1 MTETLLIVDPD
12 TSSQRAAAEALRA
25 GRYRTITANGFAR
38 GRQLLEMARPDLL
51 ITVVRLG
58 KFNGVQLVVLGR
70 ASDTRLSAL
79 VVDDKHD
86 VAIEREAFNAGAIGY
101 LVKPI
106 RPADLLARV
115 AAALAGRERRWFS
128 RTPLASNVVVGLGP
142 ESARLLDVGYGGFR
156 FESLKTHHH
165 SVLKLDL
172 PILGLSVHAQRVWA
186 QRTPAEG
193 WWCGAA
199 LVAPMDS
206 EATRRWRRLVDTLK
220 AGAMSRTKR

>member
-12 TSSQRAAAEALRA
+12 SSSQRTALDALQA
-25 GRYRTITANGFAR
+25 GRYRTFTANGFPRA
-38 GRQLLEMARPDLL
+38 RQLLDATRPDLL

-70 ASDTRLSAL
+70 AKDPRLSAL
-79 VVDDKHD
+79 VIDDKRD
-86 VAIEREAFNAGAIGY
+86 AALEREALNAGAIAY

-106 RPADLLARV
+106 SPGDLLSRV
-115 AAALAGRERRWFS
+115 AAALAGRERRWWN
-128 RTPLASNVVVGLGP
+128 RTPLAGNVVVGLGP
-142 ESARLLDVGYGGFR
+142 VPARLLDVGYGGFR
-156 FESLKTHHH
+156 FESAATYQYP
-165 SVLKLDL
+165 VLKLDL
-172 PILGLSVHAQRVWA
+172 PVLGLSVHAHCVWRR
-186 QRTPAEG
+186 RTPAEA

-220 AGAMSRTKR
+220 ARR